1 MGRRLVTVLALA
13 MAAVLEAGCL
23 VSIDHVDDPSA
34 AFDAAR
40 REASHYAGKKGPAHH
55 VNVLVWDGDDHE
67 MVRVSV
73 PMWMAR
79 KLEGASADWD
89 DDDADSDHD
98 RDRDREHEIARRVRR
113 HVSLKELEKAGLGVL
128 VEVEEE
134 EGDRVLVWL
143 R

>member
-1 MGRRLVTVLALA
+1 MGRRLVTVLSLALL
-13 MAAVLEAGCL
+13 AVLETGCL
-23 VSIDHVDDPSA
+23 VSIDHDDDPRA

-40 REASHYAGKKGPAHH
+40 REASRYAGKRGPAHH
-55 VNVLVWDGDDHE
+55 VNVLVWDGNDHE

-73 PMWMAR
+73 PMWLA
-79 KLEGASADWD
+79 KKIENASADWD
-89 DDDADSDHD
+89 EDADGDG
-98 RDRDREHEIARRVRR
+98 DREREVARRVRR
-113 HVSLKELEKAGLGVL
+113 HVTLKELEKAGLGVL